1 MANID
6 KIRHRCYNITYGHT
20 KNGRRSIFSSLKG
33 GVAMSIIEVLTLG
46 ILICD
51 IIQIALNSKK
61 K

>member
-1 MANID
+1 MGIP
-6 KIRHRCYNITYGHT
+6 KTVGGQFLLPER
-20 KNGRRSIFSSLKG
+20 

-51 IIQIALNSKK
+51 IIQIALNSNKK